1 MVEPVQV
8 VLPNSHDYF
17 PKVLDNAK
25 EWGIPEDWIPI
36 CEDNSNF
43 YCYAPD
49 GTICYWDHNGPNDES
64 WPNLA
69 TWIKEVWIEGN

>member
-1 MVEPVQV
+1 MGV
-8 VLPNSHDYF
+8 
-17 PKVLDNAK
+17 
-25 EWGIPEDWIPI
+25 PEDWIPI

-43 YCYAPD
+43 YCYTPD
-49 GTICYWDHNGPNDES
+49 GTIRYWDHNGANDES